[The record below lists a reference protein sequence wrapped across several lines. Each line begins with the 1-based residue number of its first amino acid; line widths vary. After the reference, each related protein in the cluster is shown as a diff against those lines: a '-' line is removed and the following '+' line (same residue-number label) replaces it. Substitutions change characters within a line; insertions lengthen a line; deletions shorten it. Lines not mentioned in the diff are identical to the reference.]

1 MLYFVNC
8 SSADKSNAE
17 NVLYLSAN
25 LSAIE
30 IIGFSLIFCALKQF
44 EVPHL
49 KELPRQEK
57 EILAQ

>member
-1 MLYFVNC
+1 MFP
-8 SSADKSNAE
+8 SDKSNAE

-44 EVPHL
+44 KIPDLEAL
-49 KELPRQEK
+49 DRQEK
-57 EILAQ
+57 